1 MRIMNLFR
9 NLFFALIAMAACTGK
24 AQNTVSDLPKRDR
37 IIWYKSPAENWDN
50 ALPVGNGRLGAM
62 VFGDPVNER
71 IQLNEDSLW
80 PGGPEWGKAK
90 GTPKDLKEIRDLM
103 KTGNVHLADSL
114 LVERF
119 SYKWITMSHQTMG
132 DLFISYDKK
141 MVEDYTRKLN
151 MSTAVVTS
159 NYKAN
164 GYEVSQ
170 EVFSSAADEVLVIK
184 ISTMNPEG
192 LNYKLKLSRP
202 EDKGHPTVL
211 VSTPANN
218 MIKMSGMVTQ
228 YGGVV
233 NSIPVVIDHGVI
245 FETLLQVQ
253 NSSGTVRAVDG
264 GLSLEKVKDA
274 TIYIVCNTSFYTEN
288 YQEKNR
294 QTLQKINTLTYEAI
308 LNRHIADYQNYFN
321 RASIDLGHHELDS
334 LPTNERLALV
344 QKGKEDVDL
353 AAKLFDYGR
362 YLLISSSRPNTN
374 PANLQGIWN
383 EHIEAP
389 WNADYHLN
397 INLQMNYWPADITNL
412 SDCHLPLFD
421 FTDRLIERGRVLAK
435 EQYGMNG
442 TVIHHATDLWAS
454 PWMQAAKPYWGSW
467 IHGGGWLARHYWE
480 YYCFTQDKDFLR
492 NRAFPALKAF
502 AEFYADWLVLDE
514 KDGTLISYP
523 ETSPENSYIAE
534 DGKPAAASYGSAMA
548 YQIIAEVFDNTLAS
562 AQILGIEDSFIG
574 EVKAKRARLQ
584 PGIQT
589 GPDGR
594 LMEWDQPYE
603 EAEKGHRHISH
614 LYALYPGDD
623 ITAENPELF
632 DAAKRTIQYR
642 IDHGGAGPGWSRAWI
657 ISFYARLLDKKAVQE
672 HIDLF
677 LQRSVYGNLLDI
689 HPPFQIDG
697 NFGFTAGVAEAL
709 LQSHE
714 GLLRILPALPD
725 QWKEGSIK
733 GFKARGNITVDIL
746 WKEGKLQQCILTAQ
760 TSKKVK
766 IKYGSHE
773 KEVTLLQ
780 NIPTSIDVFP
790 K

>member
-1 MRIMNLFR
+1 MNPFR
-9 NLFFALIAMAACTGK
+9 NLLLAVIIVAAHMCN
-24 AQNTVSDLPKRDR
+24 AQNAATDLAAPDR
-37 IIWYKSPAENWDN
+37 ILWYETPAVNWDN

-71 IQLNEDSLW
+71 IQLNEDSMW

-90 GTPKDLKEIRDLM
+90 GTPKDLKEIRNLI

-132 DLFISYDKK
+132 DLFIYYDKK
-141 MVEDYTRKLN
+141 SVEGYTRNLN
-151 MSTAVVTS
+151 MSKAVVTS

-164 GYEVSQ
+164 GYEITQ
-170 EVFSSAADEVLVIK
+170 KVFSSAADDVLVIK
-184 ISTMNPEG
+184 ISTTNPEG

-218 MIKMSGMVTQ
+218 MIKMTGMVTQ

-233 NSIPVVIDHGVI
+233 NSIPIVIDHGVK

-253 NSSGTVRAVDG
+253 NSSGTVKTVPG
-264 GLSLEKVKDA
+264 GLSLENVKDA
-274 TIYIVCNTSFYTEN
+274 TIYIVCNTSFYAEN
-288 YQEKNR
+288 YQEKNQ
-294 QTLQKINTLTYEAI
+294 QTLQKINSLTYDTI
-308 LNRHIADYQNYFN
+308 LNRHIDDYQSYFN
-321 RASIDLGHHELDS
+321 RTSIDLGHHELDS
-334 LPTNERLALV
+334 LATNERLALV
-344 QKGKEDVDL
+344 QEGKVDVDL

-421 FTDRLIERGRVLAK
+421 FTDRLIERGKVLAK

-442 TVIHHATDLWAS
+442 AVAHQATDLWAS

-467 IHGGGWLARHYWE
+467 IHGGAWLSRHYWE
-480 YYCFTQDKDFLR
+480 YYCFTQDKDFLQK
-492 NRAFPALKAF
+492 RAYPALKAF
-502 AEFYADWLVLDE
+502 AEFYADWLVMDE
-514 KDGTLISYP
+514 SDGTLISYP
-523 ETSPENSYIAE
+523 ETSPENSYIAA
-534 DGKPAAASYGSAMA
+534 DGKLAAASYGNAMG

-562 AQILGIEDSFIG
+562 AQILGIEDEFIS
-574 EVKAKRARLQ
+574 EIKTKRSRLHS
-584 PGIQT
+584 GIKT

-594 LMEWDQPYE
+594 LMEWDQRYE
-603 EAEKGHRHISH
+603 EAEKGHRHMSH

-623 ITAENPELF
+623 ITEENAELF
-632 DAAKRTIQYR
+632 NAAKKTIQYR

-657 ISFYARLLDKKAVQE
+657 ISFFARLLDKQAVEE
-672 HIDLF
+672 HIGLF
-677 LQRSVYGNLLDI
+677 IQRSVYGNLLDI

-725 QWKEGSIK
+725 DWRDGSIK
-733 GFKARGNITVDIL
+733 GLKARGNITVDIY
-746 WKEGKLQQCILTAQ
+746 WKEGKLQQCILTAL
-760 TSKKVK
+760 TNKRVK

-773 KEVTLLQ
+773 KEVTLQQ
-780 NIPTSIDVFP
+780 NIPTTIDMFP